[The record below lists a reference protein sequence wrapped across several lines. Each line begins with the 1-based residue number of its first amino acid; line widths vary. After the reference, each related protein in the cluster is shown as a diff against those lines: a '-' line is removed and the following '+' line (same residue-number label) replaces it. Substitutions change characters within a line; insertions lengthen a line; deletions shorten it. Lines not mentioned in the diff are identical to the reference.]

1 MKTHTNNFKKEIKLY
16 GKQLDSKIIYPSL
29 SGTVELGVNELN
41 SITPHY
47 EGGILKS
54 VMRGL
59 TIDSNVEIPK
69 GTMLNYQFGVL
80 VNGTFEYINF
90 GNYIVDTI
98 EKQEDT
104 NSYLIE
110 CCDKMLYS
118 MVDYEALEITY
129 PITVRNYINAICTK
143 LGLTFK
149 NASDTFA
156 NYDKEIPSELY
167 TNIGYTYR
175 NVLDELAQVTAS
187 TICINEVDDELEIR
201 YINQT
206 MGKNLF
212 DKDNINILN
221 GYFEYSGDV
230 IHSQNANRVF
240 YIKCNPNTTYA
251 FTQPTSTLSNHVF
264 QVATT
269 NNKPVVG
276 ETVYGFKEYWRTSTF
291 TYTTNNTAQFLAIRI
306 RSGDAV
312 NTFWEGLQIE
322 ENDVATPYEPYG
334 FGDTIDEEYLK
345 DVNVNFGEKYG
356 PVNSIVLTRAGG
368 SDSVYLKDQ
377 ESIDENGLCELKIED
392 NQIMNLNDRADYLPD
407 ILEVL
412 DGFEYYTN
420 DFSSTGICYYDL
432 CDRYNV
438 QVGENTYS
446 CVMFNDE
453 VDVTQGLE
461 EIIHT
466 DMPEESETEYKYTSK
481 DDRTINQAY
490 VIAKKADAEVQALA
504 SKIVD
509 VSNTISGTHTIQLEN
524 AHEGIL
530 HRLEISGNLSAT
542 FPSNDTY
549 PSNNLYPSVCGIW
562 VYDVKQDAIDWETS
576 KYYVLDFLY
585 LNYINEQ
592 VHDTYVYEDG
602 KQWVERNVG
611 IDEFGNKYALQE
623 TIIEQGEDIEI
634 RVSKE
639 SYITMYPFG
648 DYDNAIFKCT
658 YLLENEYTS
667 TFANQV
673 EVTSELN
680 LLGDTLEAK
689 VSQVADEDGNVTSA
703 SIILAVNNDESQ
715 AVINADKVSLE
726 GKEINL
732 TSDDIV
738 IESTN
743 FSVDKDGK
751 ITATAG
757 EIGGFSL
764 DDTKLY
770 VEYAPEEQIFTLED
784 YRKVQAYIIGTG
796 TLTPEE
802 FEKYDVNHDG
812 IVNSLDALK
821 IYKNIYYSKGANFQ
835 IDSSNFDKFIS
846 MEYDNERT
854 VQIGPKSAILPSLN
868 VKGSYFTLSKPSGY
882 SFLNFQNDT
891 SMSITLDADEYQACL
906 LNCTYN
912 SQQKI
917 YVDFQTGEVRCVS
930 LTQTSKEEYKKN
942 FERLDNALDIIKNID
957 IYKYNMKTDKD
968 TDKKHIGFVI
978 GDGYNYSKE
987 ITSKENNT
995 VDLYSFISVC
1005 CKAIQEQQEEINLL
1019 KQEINL
1025 LKERI
1030 DK

>member
-1 MKTHTNNFKKEIKLY
+1 MKAHTNNFKDEIKLY

-69 GTMLNYQFGVL
+69 DTMLNYQFGVL
-80 VNGTFEYINF
+80 VNGSFEYIDF
-90 GNYIVDTI
+90 GNYIVDTV

-110 CCDKMLYS
+110 CCDSMLYA
-118 MVDYEALEITY
+118 MKDYEAPNITY
-129 PITVRNYINAICTK
+129 PITVRSYINAICNK
-143 LGLTFK
+143 IGLTFK
-149 NASDTFA
+149 NANDTFA

-167 TNIGYTYR
+167 SDIGYTYR

-201 YINQT
+201 YIN
-206 MGKNLF
+206 
-212 DKDNINILN
+212 
-221 GYFEYSGDV
+221 
-230 IHSQNANRVF
+230 
-240 YIKCNPNTTYA
+240 NT
-251 FTQPTSTLSNHVF
+251 N
-264 QVATT
+264 
-269 NNKPVVG
+269 
-276 ETVYGFKEYWRTSTF
+276 
-291 TYTTNNTAQFLAIRI
+291 
-306 RSGDAV
+306 
-312 NTFWEGLQIE
+312 
-322 ENDVATPYEPYG
+322 
-334 FGDTIDEEYLK
+334 DTIDEEYLK

-368 SDSVYLKDQ
+368 GDSVYLQDE

-446 CVMFNDE
+446 CIMFNDE
-453 VDVTQGLE
+453 VDITQGLE

-466 DMPEESETEYKYTSK
+466 DMPEESETEYKYASK
-481 DDRTINQAY
+481 DDRQRNQAY
-490 VIAKKADAEVQALA
+490 IIAKKNEAEIQALA

-530 HRLEISGNLSAT
+530 HRLEITGNLSAT
-542 FPSNDTY
+542 FPSNDLY
-549 PSNNLYPSVCGIW
+549 PSDYLYPSVCGIW
-562 VYDVKQDAIDWETS
+562 VYNVKQDAIDWETS
-576 KYYVLDFLY
+576 KYYVLDFLQ
-585 LNYINEQ
+585 LNYINDS
-592 VHDTYVYEDG
+592 VHDIYVYEDG

-623 TIIEQGEDIEI
+623 TIIEEGKDIEI
-634 RVSKE
+634 RVNKE

-648 DYDNAIFKCT
+648 DYDTAKFKCT

-680 LLGDTLEAK
+680 LLGDELEAK
-689 VSQVADEDGNVTSA
+689 VSSVADDDGNVTSA
-703 SIILAVNNDESQ
+703 SLILAINKDESG
-715 AVINADKVSLE
+715 ATLNADKVNIEANDVLNILA
-726 GKEINL
+726 GNEINL
-732 TSDDIV
+732 TTKNLNINSD
-738 IESTN
+738 N
-743 FSVDKDGK
+743 FSVDAEGNATMRNAN
-751 ITATAG
+751 ITGGNITLSGDNNTPKFRINNSNPNYSDMYSIYYPNVIRMFKNNLATLTILNQTPIPQ
-757 EIGGFSL
+757 IGLTNANDSNENVHI
-764 DDTKLY
+764 TSLY
-770 VEYAPEEQIFTLED
+770 VVLTDGTNTTNI
-784 YRKVQAYIIGTG
+784 QASGIT
-796 TLTPEE
+796 TP
-802 FEKYDVNHDG
+802 
-812 IVNSLDALK
+812 
-821 IYKNIYYSKGANFQ
+821 
-835 IDSSNFDKFIS
+835 
-846 MEYDNERT
+846 T
-854 VQIGPKSAILPSLN
+854 V
-868 VKGSYFTLSKPSGY
+868 
-882 SFLNFQNDT
+882 
-891 SMSITLDADEYQACL
+891 
-906 LNCTYN
+906 
-912 SQQKI
+912 
-917 YVDFQTGEVRCVS
+917 
-930 LTQTSKEEYKKN
+930 TQTSLEKHKKN
-942 FERLDNALDIIKNID
+942 FEKLENAKEILKNTD
-957 IYKYNMKTDKD
+957 IYKYNLKSDKD

-978 GDGYNYSKE
+978 GNDFNYSKE
-987 ITSKENNT
+987 ITSKDNDG
-995 VDLYSFISVC
+995 VDIYSMISVLWQVV
-1005 CKAIQEQQEEINLL
+1005 KEQEE
-1019 KQEINL
+1019 EIKL